1 MIETKSKIKAEEI
14 EAVDVLIVGGGL
26 TGMALMHALAP
37 LGYAVRLVE
46 AHAIKPKAQGILDTR
61 SIALSPASMRIL
73 KQLHIWPE
81 LLHTASSIQS
91 IHISEQG
98 RLGQGRLH
106 ADAGKEPL
114 GSVVEMHALMDALK
128 AKLNSGDIFSPARV
142 VALNSRT
149 GIAQLATDAGDKTVQ
164 AQWIVA
170 ADGTES
176 SIRALCHATAR
187 TKLYQEHAIA
197 ANIAL
202 SRPHGQVAYER
213 FTTQGP
219 LALLPLHGAHMALVW
234 TLNPEQ
240 VKQLKTMDEA
250 AFLHALQRA
259 FGYRAG
265 RFLAVGPRAIYPLK
279 QLIMP
284 TQVCNQVVFVGN
296 AAHTL
301 HPVAG
306 QGFNLGLRDIAMLA
320 ECAAKHG
327 VTRDALNHYQQL
339 RKTDQAIIT
348 TATDGLISLFKSR
361 LPGVGLARR
370 MGLIALDNSDLLK
383 NILLR
388 HAKGFGGVVPDLVCG
403 TPLDSTH
410 KVF

>member
-1 MIETKSKIKAEEI
+1 MAHDVVFMIEKA

-37 LGYAVRLVE
+37 LGYSVRLVE
-46 AHAIKPKAQGILDTR
+46 AHSVTPKTRGILDTR
-61 SIALSPASMRIL
+61 SIALSPASIRIL
-73 KQLHIWPE
+73 KQLHLWPE
-81 LLHTASSIQS
+81 LLKTASPIQS

-98 RLGQGRLH
+98 RLGQARLH
-106 ADAGKEPL
+106 AAAGKEEPL
-114 GSVVEMHALMDALK
+114 GSVVEIHTLIHALK
-128 AKLNSGDIFSPARV
+128 TKLDSANLLSPAHV

-149 GIAQLATDAGDKTVQ
+149 GTVTLATESGDKTLR

-176 SIRALCHATAR
+176 SIRALCHAAAES
-187 TKLYQEHAIA
+187 KPYQEHAIA
-197 ANIAL
+197 TNIAL

-213 FTTQGP
+213 FTTDGP
-219 LALLPLHGAHMALVW
+219 LALLPLYGAHMALVW
-234 TLNPEQ
+234 TLRPEQ
-240 VKQLKTMDEA
+240 AKQLQRMDEA

-265 RFLAVGPRAIYPLK
+265 RFLAVGPRVIYPLK

-284 TQVCNQVVFVGN
+284 TQVYNQVVFVGN

-327 VTRDALNHYQQL
+327 LTPDALMRYQQL
-339 RKTDQAIIT
+339 RKTDQAVIT
-348 TATDGLISLFKSR
+348 TATDGLISLFKSK
-361 LPGVGLARR
+361 LPGVGFARR
-370 MGLIALDNSDLLK
+370 MGLIALDNSDFLK

-403 TPLDSTH
+403 TPLDSVR
-410 KVF
+410 KGG